1 MKHFQSTFSNAM
13 LVSTI
18 LVCLLLVY
26 ALYAMVAQL
35 PQYSYTSFTFWGI
48 SLAFCLVVLTMIYAF
63 TQQLKTV
70 TITDTDF
77 IIQKMYGNIIIPIN
91 EIQEVSP
98 KAHIASD
105 IRVCGI
111 SGLFGHIGWFSNK
124 QTGRY
129 FALVKDGDSML
140 TIRTKNNKCYVISC
154 KNHLQALD
162 LLQKL
167 VK

>member
-1 MKHFQSTFSNAM
+1 MKHFKSTFSNAM

-26 ALYAMVAQL
+26 ALYSMVVQL

-63 TQQLKTV
+63 IQQLKMV
-70 TITDTDF
+70 IITDTDI

-98 KAHIASD
+98 KKHIASD
-105 IRVCGI
+105 IRTCGI

-124 QTGRY
+124 QIGRY

-140 TIRTKNNKCYVISC
+140 TIKTKNNKCYVISC
-154 KNHLQALD
+154 QDHLQAMD
-162 LLQKL
+162 LLKRS